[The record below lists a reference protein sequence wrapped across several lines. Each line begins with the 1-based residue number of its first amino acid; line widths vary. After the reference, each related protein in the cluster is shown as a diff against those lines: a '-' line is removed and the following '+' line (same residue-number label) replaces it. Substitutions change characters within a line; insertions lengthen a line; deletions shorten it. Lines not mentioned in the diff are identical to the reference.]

1 MRLEGDAFKAWA
13 DRVYQ
18 QGPMASWTAISK
30 EVGITRGTLMMQK
43 AKNAVDP
50 RAVLAFARA
59 NDCDPV
65 RELSSFR
72 GFALLRQ
79 RFAAP
84 DDSELLTQIAVADL
98 FDEISARTEERQGPR
113 QPLAPWGA
121 PPYALAMWFAH
132 SGGMDYNRRVREV
145 LGISDTATAKKIHQ
159 GQFGVDQIVPV
170 CEAMGM
176 NPLLGLLILGYITEE
191 EAALGGGLRESALAR
206 ARADALSDQLQQS
219 VRYIRRRLQLADRV
233 DEAITMLS

>member
-1 MRLEGDAFKAWA
+1 
-13 DRVYQ
+13 
-18 QGPMASWTAISK
+18 
-30 EVGITRGTLMMQK
+30 
-43 AKNAVDP
+43 
-50 RAVLAFARA
+50 
-59 NDCDPV
+59 
-65 RELSSFR
+65 
-72 GFALLRQ
+72 
-79 RFAAP
+79 
-84 DDSELLTQIAVADL
+84 
-98 FDEISARTEERQGPR
+98 
-113 QPLAPWGA
+113 
-121 PPYALAMWFAH
+121 MWFAH